1 MTLVVHLGSVLKLM
15 SDRNVD
21 DQFFSKLEKYQGNQ
35 VIQNERKEIKM
46 WQEARKIP
54 YQNAIIISN
63 IFLLKTGAR
72 TDYEMDCKQTWETNV
87 KPSFQN
93 TFCLSIN

>member
-46 WQEARKIP
+46 
-54 YQNAIIISN
+54 
-63 IFLLKTGAR
+63 
-72 TDYEMDCKQTWETNV
+72 
-87 KPSFQN
+87 
-93 TFCLSIN
+93 